1 MLIGLIGLLFGLLG
15 MQLAM
20 TKGAF
25 LALIPLVIFLGC
37 CVWKF
42 FRSFG
47 FLAFLAMSASLSIL
61 IVGAIRRGFWSAGSI
76 GDRFELIRQ
85 SLSVWSDD
93 WFLGVGFSAQGILD
107 ANPLTIST
115 HWYPH
120 NFVAESLL
128 LGGVVLTALLGSF
141 IASVALNASFS
152 TTSTGFNHSL
162 QTPLTFLWIQ
172 GFTSGLVSGHL
183 ALIPGLWVG
192 GLLVLLNRYR

>member
-93 WFLGVGFSAQGILD
+93 WLLGVGFSAQGILD
-107 ANPLTIST
+107 ANPLTMVLIGIRIILSRNLLLGEAVLPT
-115 HWYPH
+115 LLG
-120 NFVAESLL
+120 SLL
-128 LGGVVLTALLGSF
+128 LLLD
-141 IASVALNASFS
+141 
-152 TTSTGFNHSL
+152 
-162 QTPLTFLWIQ
+162 
-172 GFTSGLVSGHL
+172 
-183 ALIPGLWVG
+183 
-192 GLLVLLNRYR
+192 